1 MDWTQEQIADLMRL
15 WNEGLS
21 TSEIGKRLGITKNA
35 VVGKAH
41 RLHLSARPSP
51 IKRVALRLPLVKP
64 ALPKPA
70 VMTAPV
76 ASPAAPSAPQAAP
89 SAAPKRAVEMTPHSC
104 RWPIGHPGDSGFH
117 FCGES
122 ALPGKPYCSTH
133 AAAAYVKVK
142 PKTGEAA

>member
-1 MDWTQEQIADLMRL
+1 MDWTPEQIADLMRL
-15 WNEGLS
+15 WNDGLS

-51 IKRVALRLPLVKP
+51 IKRVAMRLPLVKP
-64 ALPKPA
+64 ALPRP
-70 VMTAPV
+70 VVTVAPV
-76 ASPAAPSAPQAAP
+76 AAPTPVAQPAT
-89 SAAPKRAVEMTPHSC
+89 APKRAVEMTPHSC
-104 RWPIGHPGDSGFH
+104 RWPVGHPGDAGFH
-117 FCGES
+117 FCGDS
-122 ALPGKPYCSTH
+122 ALPGKPYCATH